1 MTSTSWSG
9 KTILVVANP
18 LMRGDPQRVITALR
32 RYAPPDVELEI
43 RWTTPSRDLRP
54 LIADCLAHVAAVIAC
69 GGDGTVADVV
79 TALEGFDHLPVG
91 IIPRGSTNV
100 VARENGIPL
109 DVEPAAR
116 LIFGEHAIAKLDVG
130 YCLGRRF
137 LHMGGAGLD
146 SRLFC
151 STHPGLKRRI
161 GWLAYLIAGAQN
173 LFAPPA
179 LFTISTELQ
188 TIHLRSLLVLVANG
202 AAIVR
207 PSFPVYP
214 GLRRDDGLLD
224 VIAFTATTPWP
235 IVRTIARFVT
245 RRLAG
250 SGDIVH
256 VQCQRVEIA
265 ADPPLPVELDGDVV
279 GFTPATVTV
288 QPGKLN
294 LIVPPASAG
303 TGTPLRS
310 NVARLLFN
318 AAKSVPSRR
327 SR

>member
-1 MTSTSWSG
+1 MSSSWSG
-9 KTILVVANP
+9 KIILVVANP
-18 LMRGDPQRVITALR
+18 LMRGHPQQVITILR
-32 RYAPPDVELEI
+32 RYAPPDVELDI

-54 LIADCLAHVAAVIAC
+54 LIADCLPRVAAVIAC

-109 DVEPAAR
+109 DVESAVR
-116 LIFGEHAIAKLDVG
+116 LIFGEHAIASLDVG

-151 STHPGLKRRI
+151 STHQGLKRRV
-161 GWLAYLIAGAQN
+161 GWLAYLVAGVQN
-173 LFAPPA
+173 LFAPPVW
-179 LFTISTELQ
+179 FTISTERQ
-188 TIHLRSLLVLVANG
+188 TVRLRSLLVVVANG
-202 AAIVR
+202 AAIIR
-207 PSFPVYP
+207 PSFPIYP

-224 VIAFTATTPWP
+224 VIAFTATSPWP
-235 IVRTIARFVT
+235 IVRTILRFMT

-250 SGDIVH
+250 SSDVIH
-256 VQCQRVEIA
+256 LQCQSAGIA

-279 GFTPATVTV
+279 GFTPATFTV
-288 QPGKLN
+288 QPGRLN
-294 LIVPPASAG
+294 LIVPPASA
-303 TGTPLRS
+303 R
-310 NVARLLFN
+310 A
-318 AAKSVPSRR
+318 VPSSRNNLARFLVNAVRSVSLRR
-327 SR
+327 WR

>member
-1 MTSTSWSG
+1 MTSASWPG
-9 KTILVVANP
+9 KTILVIANP
-18 LMRGDPQRVITALR
+18 LMRGDPQRVITVLR
-32 RYAPPDVELEI
+32 RYAPPDVELDV

-54 LIADCLAHVAAVIAC
+54 LIADRLAHVAAVIAC

-109 DVEPAAR
+109 DVESAAR

-137 LHMGGAGLD
+137 LHMGGTGLD

-161 GWLAYLIAGAQN
+161 GWLAYLVAGAQN
-173 LFAPPA
+173 LFAPPVW
-179 LFTISTELQ
+179 FTISTERQ
-188 TIHLRSLLVLVANG
+188 TIRLRSLLVLVANG
-202 AAIVR
+202 AAIIR

-224 VIAFTATTPWP
+224 VIAFTATRPWP
-235 IVRTIARFVT
+235 IVRTILRVMA

-250 SGDIVH
+250 SADIVH
-256 VQCQRVEIA
+256 LQCQRAGIV

-279 GFTPATVTV
+279 GFTPATFTV
-288 QPGKLN
+288 QPGRLN
-294 LIVPPASAG
+294 LIVPPASAREE
-303 TGTPLRS
+303 TPSRR

-318 AAKSVPSRR
+318 AVKRVSSHR